1 MFPELSHSD
10 QVRSHSISNPAIS
23 PSHSH
28 SSGAVVQKLKQ
39 RDWLQLAEYISLFS
53 SAIGSFVVALSGQ
66 AIYGVAPLTLALSF
80 NVANRYRLEQQVQRS
95 QQEVTEVQQSMNQ
108 LESNAVRTIWLIRQQ
123 LTQEIATLQQKQ
135 AELPTQASLT
145 HSQHSKQVTLLAD
158 NVASMQDNI
167 STALEEM
174 RQQLSQEITS
184 TQENLQAINGQVH
197 DIQNTIASLQ
207 KGQPIPP
214 FQPNT
219 DLKQLQA
226 QLKQLSQENQEIIKP
241 HLKRLILA
249 IKQLQTNKTRPLPRP
264 PKPVIR
270 ESIREN

>member
-10 QVRSHSISNPAIS
+10 QLRSHPISEQA
-23 PSHSH
+23 SHSN

-80 NVANRYRLEQQVQRS
+80 NVANRYRLEQHVQRS
-95 QQEVTEVQQSMNQ
+95 QQEVAEVQQSMTQ

-123 LTQEIATLQQKQ
+123 LIQEIATLQQKQ

-145 HSQHSKQVTLLAD
+145 HAEHSKQVALLAD
-158 NVASMQDNI
+158 NVSSMQDNI

-184 TQENLQAINGQVH
+184 TQENLQAVDGQVH
-197 DIQNTIASLQ
+197 DIQNTIATLQ

-249 IKQLQTNKTRPLPRP
+249 VKQLQTTQTRSLPRP

-270 ESIREN
+270 ESIREK